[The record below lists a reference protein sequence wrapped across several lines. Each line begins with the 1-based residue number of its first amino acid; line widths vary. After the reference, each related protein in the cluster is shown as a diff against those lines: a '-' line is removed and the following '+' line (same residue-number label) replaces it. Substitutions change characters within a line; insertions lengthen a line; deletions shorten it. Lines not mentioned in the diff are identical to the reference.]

1 MQVAQTILQQL
12 GGKMFT
18 LMTGSNNFVAS
29 QNSIRMN
36 LKGNKAKAKWLQI
49 TLNSMDTYDM
59 MFFSADKDL
68 NIKVKAEK
76 KNIYCDQLQDIFT
89 QITGL
94 YTRL

>member
-29 QNSIRMN
+29 QNGIRMN
-36 LKGNKAKAKWLQI
+36 LKGNKAKAKWLKI
-49 TLNSMDTYDM
+49 TLNEMDTYDM
-59 MFFSADKDL
+59 MFFSADKEL
-68 NIKVKAEK
+68 NIIVKCEYK
-76 KNIYCDQLQDIFT
+76 GIYCDRLQSVFT
-89 QITGL
+89 KATGL

>member
-1 MQVAQTILQQL
+1 MQVAQQILQQL

-49 TLNSMDTYDM
+49 TLNSMDTYDL
-59 MFFSADKDL
+59 MFFTADKQL
-68 NIKVKAEK
+68 NIIVKCEFK
-76 KNIYCDQLQDIFT
+76 GIYCDQLQSVFT
-89 QITGL
+89 QVTGL